1 MYAPRHPFFLALQK
15 AQKAVR
21 RGDID
26 TAERWV
32 RLAERF
38 TSISQRIDSIIAAEH
53 SRSGKPRAVRNPP

>member
-1 MYAPRHPFFLALQK
+1 MYAPHHPFFLALQK

-21 RGDID
+21 RGDIE

-38 TSISQRIDSIIAAEH
+38 TSISQRIDSIIAAKD
-53 SRSGKPRAVRNPP
+53 SRLQKSRAVRNPW